1 MFAKDAAMVRDLFY
15 RPGDYYI
22 IDDITGTKRRASDA
36 LLQWDN
42 LLTGPSSFSPRQ
54 PQDLV
59 VGVRDDQSVPMP
71 RPRQANQFTVTGT
84 FVTAP
89 AARGATSITVDNITG
104 FAAGSNILIMLD
116 SGENFSV
123 TIAGIVGSSIQWIGA
138 GLPSTV
144 GTLYG
149 DPIENSVIL
158 LGSQAVSAGGLM
170 ELEDAS
176 GFWLWNSTTGI
187 GWG

>member
-1 MFAKDAAMVRDLFY
+1 MVRDRFY
-15 RPGDYYI
+15 SPGDYYI

-36 LLQWDN
+36 MLQWDN
-42 LLTGPSSFSPRQ
+42 ILTGPSSFSPRQ

-59 VGVRDDQSVPMP
+59 VGVRDDQSVPLP
-71 RPRQANQFTVTGT
+71 RPRQTNQFTITGT

-89 AARGATSITVDNITG
+89 AARGATAISVDSTVG
-104 FAAGSNILIMLD
+104 FAAGSSILIMLD

-123 TIAGIVGSSIQWIGA
+123 VVAGVVGSQLQWTGA
-138 GLPSTV
+138 GLPATV
-144 GTLYG
+144 GALYG

-158 LGSQAVSAGGLM
+158 LGSQAVTPGGLM
-170 ELEDAS
+170 ALESGA
-176 GFWLWNSTTGI
+176 GFWVWDNGNGI